1 MNIPNDKPKRIKY
14 IASTVAPIPLKAKL
28 EKAFIFFSLIIPFLS
43 GNKFIFLT
51 AVTNL

>member
-1 MNIPNDKPKRIKY
+1 MFQKDNAKRNKY
-14 IASTVAPIPLKAKL
+14 TAATVAVIPLKAKF
-28 EKAFIFFSLIIPFLS
+28 ENAYIFFSLIIPFRL